1 MPDGWRPSAGVLDI
15 DSGFAAYDIEF
26 DSVVYRPF
34 KNEIVLADVS
44 EVTPVRVGTR
54 MVACNLWFAVFAQH

>member
-54 MVACNLWFAVFAQH
+54 TVACNFVSCSKH